1 MSIGEGFEFDNQMS
15 VKCMLLSFQ
24 VQYHFRSRSVLLQ
37 RSLSGAGY
45 NNTFPYS
52 WGGSSDID
60 LMADETGL
68 WAVYTSIPNAGN
80 IMVHTSPCVWSC
92 TYTIAKVTSRY
103 NYFNELNRKN
113 PNPLTRR
120 DCYQQ
125 VFFHF
130 QN

>member
-1 MSIGEGFEFDNQMS
+1 MTNLRVIVRVCMS
-15 VKCMLLSFQ
+15 LSFK

-60 LMADETGL
+60 LMADETGF

-80 IMVHTSPCVWSC
+80 IMVRPASVYSC
-92 TYTIAKVTSRY
+92 ILIRI
-103 NYFNELNRKN
+103 YFVL
-113 PNPLTRR
+113 
-120 DCYQQ
+120 Y
-125 VFFHF
+125 
-130 QN
+130 

>member
-1 MSIGEGFEFDNQMS
+1 M
-15 VKCMLLSFQ
+15 CLSFQ

-60 LMADETGL
+60 LMADEMGL

-80 IMVHTSPCVWSC
+80 IMVKSAP
-92 TYTIAKVTSRY
+92 AFLR
-103 NYFNELNRKN
+103 
-113 PNPLTRR
+113 
-120 DCYQQ
+120 
-125 VFFHF
+125 
-130 QN
+130 

>member
-1 MSIGEGFEFDNQMS
+1 MSP
-15 VKCMLLSFQ
+15 Q

-60 LMADETGL
+60 LMADEMGL

-80 IMVHTSPCVWSC
+80 IMVAPLC
-92 TYTIAKVTSRY
+92 TLLIT
-103 NYFNELNRKN
+103 
-113 PNPLTRR
+113 
-120 DCYQQ
+120 
-125 VFFHF
+125 
-130 QN
+130 

>member
-1 MSIGEGFEFDNQMS
+1 MS
-15 VKCMLLSFQ
+15 LSFK

-60 LMADETGL
+60 LMADETGF

-80 IMVHTSPCVWSC
+80 IMVRPASVYS
-92 TYTIAKVTSRY
+92 YILIRI
-103 NYFNELNRKN
+103 YFVL
-113 PNPLTRR
+113 
-120 DCYQQ
+120 Y
-125 VFFHF
+125 
-130 QN
+130 

>member
-1 MSIGEGFEFDNQMS
+1 MS
-15 VKCMLLSFQ
+15 LQ

-68 WAVYTSIPNAGN
+68 WAVYTTIPNAGN
-80 IMVHTSPCVWSC
+80 IMVKCCITATYRLYSPLIIILVIFGGGGGCLGGGIHQC
-92 TYTIAKVTSRY
+92 
-103 NYFNELNRKN
+103 F
-113 PNPLTRR
+113 PNI
-120 DCYQQ
+120 Q
-125 VFFHF
+125 
-130 QN
+130 

>member
-1 MSIGEGFEFDNQMS
+1 MITVRD
-15 VKCMLLSFQ
+15 VRVCLFQ

-60 LMADETGL
+60 LMADEMGL

-80 IMVHTSPCVWSC
+80 IMVHSALTKQNNKKQREDVFSL
-92 TYTIAKVTSRY
+92 Y
-103 NYFNELNRKN
+103 LNN
-113 PNPLTRR
+113 TLFMFLI
-120 DCYQQ
+120 YS
-125 VFFHF
+125 F
-130 QN
+130 QMA

>member
-1 MSIGEGFEFDNQMS
+1 M
-15 VKCMLLSFQ
+15 CLSFQ

-60 LMADETGL
+60 LMADEMGL

-80 IMVHTSPCVWSC
+80 IVVQF
-92 TYTIAKVTSRY
+92 IA
-103 NYFNELNRKN
+103 
-113 PNPLTRR
+113 
-120 DCYQQ
+120 
-125 VFFHF
+125 VFFLFLHSCDNN
-130 QN
+130 QRT

>member
-1 MSIGEGFEFDNQMS
+1 MIT
-15 VKCMLLSFQ
+15 CMRLSFQ

-60 LMADETGL
+60 LMADEMGL

-80 IMVHTSPCVWSC
+80 IMVW
-92 TYTIAKVTSRY
+92 I
-103 NYFNELNRKN
+103 
-113 PNPLTRR
+113 
-120 DCYQQ
+120 
-125 VFFHF
+125 
-130 QN
+130 

>member
-1 MSIGEGFEFDNQMS
+1 
-15 VKCMLLSFQ
+15 MLYLTGVCVCVCLQ

-68 WAVYTSIPNAGN
+68 WAVYTTIPNAGN
-80 IMVHTSPCVWSC
+80 IMVWSVCPQCVWC
-92 TYTIAKVTSRY
+92 VVCVCPA
-103 NYFNELNRKN
+103 
-113 PNPLTRR
+113 
-120 DCYQQ
+120 
-125 VFFHF
+125 FFSK
-130 QN
+130 QNKRQRT

>member
-1 MSIGEGFEFDNQMS
+1 MR
-15 VKCMLLSFQ
+15 LSLQ

-80 IMVHTSPCVWSC
+80 IMVQTVPCVCSC
-92 TYTIAKVTSRY
+92 TFTVTKQS
-103 NYFNELNRKN
+103 NK
-113 PNPLTRR
+113 
-120 DCYQQ
+120 Q
-125 VFFHF
+125 V
-130 QN
+130 

>member
-1 MSIGEGFEFDNQMS
+1 MS
-15 VKCMLLSFQ
+15 LQ

-60 LMADETGL
+60 LMADEMGL

-80 IMVHTSPCVWSC
+80 IMVPSLC
-92 TYTIAKVTSRY
+92 TLVIT
-103 NYFNELNRKN
+103 
-113 PNPLTRR
+113 
-120 DCYQQ
+120 
-125 VFFHF
+125 
-130 QN
+130 